1 MDVKFICFLA
11 LLVLGISS
19 MTVAKPTCA
28 EPTCGGTREV
38 VAAAPPEGEGGDE
51 EPTNGCRDPDD
62 KAWANFESIP
72 VWCKDGTVGFHKNPP
87 GKIGQPAEEG
97 A

>member
-1 MDVKFICFLA
+1 MDAKLIC
-11 LLVLGISS
+11 LVAMVILGISS
-19 MTVAKPTCA
+19 VTFGAPTCA
-28 EPTCGGTREV
+28 TCGGEAP
-38 VAAAPPEGEGGDE
+38 AAAPAEDGGGEE
-51 EPTNGCRDPDD
+51 EATNGCRDPEDIG
-62 KAWANFESIP
+62 WANFESIP